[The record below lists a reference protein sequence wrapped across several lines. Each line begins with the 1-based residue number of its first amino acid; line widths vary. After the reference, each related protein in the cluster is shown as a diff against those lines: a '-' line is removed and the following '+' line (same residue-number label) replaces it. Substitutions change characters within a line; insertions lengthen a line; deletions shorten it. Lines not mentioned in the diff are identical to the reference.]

1 MVIKRF
7 NITVITLL
15 YSRLEA
21 ICIQEFTGSN
31 WGVRGDVIGSGD
43 EAEVSSPRQLRVLW
57 AIKDGNS

>member
-1 MVIKRF
+1 MVKKRF
-7 NITVITLL
+7 DITVITLL

-21 ICIQEFTGSN
+21 ICNQEFMGGN
-31 WGVRGDVIGSGD
+31 WVVGGEVIGSGD